1 MASTGF
7 DIYLSV
13 ESMEIMYISDPLQ
26 RSILGILYRHPS
38 NMKDMIAE
46 LDVPQ
51 STMSVTMTKLTDA
64 TLVKSI
70 PDSTDS
76 RKRIFI
82 LNAVYFASSRPLDLE
97 KAMYLPVVFN
107 DMAESKGNFKSILL
121 STMIVGVQT
130 AGFDIEPWFR
140 WIGYNIGLYMVDRS
154 DAETVEQIIRSL
166 MLYFEDN
173 DLGSIQI
180 ETHLPLTLLIDS
192 PQSIPGFVGGSK
204 SAFIVGMLSSLTNEI
219 LKSKFDIDIV
229 DSEEKD
235 GHDIYRVIIE
245 VGDGL
250 PDCMDINLFF
260 E

>member
-1 MASTGF
+1 
-7 DIYLSV
+7 
-13 ESMEIMYISDPLQ
+13 MEIMYISDPLQ

-154 DAETVEQIIRSL
+154 DAETSDPSR
-166 MLYFEDN
+166 
-173 DLGSIQI
+173 
-180 ETHLPLTLLIDS
+180 
-192 PQSIPGFVGGSK
+192 
-204 SAFIVGMLSSLTNEI
+204 
-219 LKSKFDIDIV
+219 
-229 DSEEKD
+229 
-235 GHDIYRVIIE
+235 
-245 VGDGL
+245 
-250 PDCMDINLFF
+250 
-260 E
+260 